1 MVAGVRGEGGD
12 GGSEGGGKSHGRTCE
27 AGSGLRWRVGGG
39 GGGGSSTDAN
49 PSNVC
54 LSCLSVCFLLAVS
67 GHRQTEGSE
76 HKDTLL
82 LRAVGCA
89 HAGLIC
95 SEFICFY
102 FYFFPLLR
110 KIRIKV
116 KY

>member
-1 MVAGVRGEGGD
+1 MVVAAEGVRKEGGD
-12 GGSEGGGKSHGRTCE
+12 GGNEGGGKSHGRTCE

-39 GGGGSSTDAN
+39 GGCGTDAN

-54 LSCLSVCFLLAVS
+54 LSCLSICLSAFFSPVS
-67 GHRQTEGSE
+67 GLRQTEGSE

-95 SEFICFY
+95 SQFIFL
-102 FYFFPLLR
+102 FLFFSAGA
-110 KIRIKV
+110 
-116 KY
+116 